1 MVVDC
6 CAFKF
11 DGHIQRPLRRYETL
25 DTATRCNFIIVGQY
39 YFLRSDRCTPD
50 SFFREKDAETL
61 VLTSSARVFVLLK
74 EVVTII
80 YCGGRISSLI
90 HWHGLVWEPLGVL
103 IGSDN
108 AACPLSSIGPG
119 LRIAGFQKWQD
130 FPWQVAGAVS
140 GDHCLAWTHG
150 QPPPRLCRPIRS

>member
-103 IGSDN
+103 IDSDN

-150 QPPPRLCRPIRS
+150 QPPPVPPRPIRS